1 MPAPHSS
8 LDGGAKVLAAPP
20 GSSSVPVS
28 VHVQPAEGHGLGAI
42 GVGGLL
48 APGARVRVRAC
59 GGGGAPGARVLG
71 LLPPALRA
79 CVPWTAS
86 VVAGAAAAGTAAGT
100 AAALAPSG
108 VPPLLL
114 DPSDQRAVGRWGE
127 ALVYQYLLL
136 ASGAALGVGG
146 AGGGGGGGG
155 GSGQGSVDVEWANER
170 GESRAFYDIK
180 LTPRQGRGGGSLG
193 GGGAPMLSR
202 TVYVEVKA
210 TASLSKNVFELSLQ
224 EWEFASKPGVRFD
237 VYRVFGAGD
246 PQRARIVVV
255 EDVARALREQRAQL
269 CLAIQ
274 DPR

>member
-1 MPAPHSS
+1 M
-8 LDGGAKVLAAPP
+8 
-20 GSSSVPVS
+20 
-28 VHVQPAEGHGLGAI
+28 
-42 GVGGLL
+42 
-48 APGARVRVRAC
+48 
-59 GGGGAPGARVLG
+59 
-71 LLPPALRA
+71 
-79 CVPWTAS
+79 
-86 VVAGAAAAGTAAGT
+86 
-100 AAALAPSG
+100 AALAPSG
-108 VPPLLL
+108 VPPLQL
-114 DPSDQRAVGRWGE
+114 DTSDQRAVGRWGE

-136 ASGAALGVGG
+136 ASGAALG
-146 AGGGGGGGG
+146 GGGGGGGG
-155 GSGQGSVDVEWANER
+155 NGQGSVDVEWANER

-180 LTPRQGRGGGSLG
+180 LTPRQGGGGSSLG
-193 GGGAPMLSR
+193 LGGAPMLSR